1 MKWCS
6 GGTLATRVLFFRCSQ
21 TKKQPPV
28 VFYKK
33 GVLKKFV
40 KSKGLRPATLLK
52 NRLWQTCFSVNFE
65 KFLRQLLLQTLVFF
79 MSLAVH
85 EIDVIPVYNR
95 SSPTELFLVKGVLK
109 SDSKF
114 TGEYPCR
121 SLISI
126 KLLCNFIENALRHG
140 CSPVSF
146 LHIFRAPFH
155 KNTSG
160 GLHLYTNYES
170 FHLKRFFSS
179 SVKLKIVEFLA
190 PYLLQLGVK
199 FALL

>member
-1 MKWCS
+1 M
-6 GGTLATRVLFFRCSQ
+6 FFGEFREIFK
-21 TKKQPPV
+21 TTT
-28 VFYKK
+28 F
-33 GVLKKFV
+33 
-40 KSKGLRPATLLK
+40 T
-52 NRLWQTCFSVNFE
+52 NFS
-65 KFLRQLLLQTLVFF
+65 FF
-79 MSLAVH
+79 MSLALH
-85 EIDVIPVYNR
+85 EVDVIPVYNR

-126 KLLCNFIENALRHG
+126 KLLCNFIENALWHG

-146 LHIFRAPFH
+146 LDIFRAPFH

-160 GLHLYTNYES
+160 GLHLYTSYES

-190 PYLLQLGVK
+190 PYLLQFGVK